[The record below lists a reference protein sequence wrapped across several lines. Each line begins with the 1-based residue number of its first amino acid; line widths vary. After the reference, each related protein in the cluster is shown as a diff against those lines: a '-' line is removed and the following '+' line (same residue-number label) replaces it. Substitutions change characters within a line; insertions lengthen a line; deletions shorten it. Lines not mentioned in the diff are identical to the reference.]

1 MVALALLDL
10 MSRCLLEG
18 EVMPMD
24 DQCYDEAVDQLSAQ
38 LAASRALVAE
48 MRQALRESDEAGLRG
63 VGFTS
68 LADLTRWR
76 QIASLTEEDM
86 LKQMEEK

>member
-1 MVALALLDL
+1 MPLEDWTIWLTEKERRRCEIGDTWLQKAYYSLAT
-10 MSRCLLEG
+10 
-18 EVMPMD
+18 
-24 DQCYDEAVDQLSAQ
+24 
-38 LAASRALVAE
+38 SRALVAE

-76 QIASLTEEDM
+76 HIASLTEEDM
-86 LKQMEEK
+86 LKQLEEK